1 MKRYANLFSVG
12 LAFAVFFALLLPAQA
27 SVLQDFNSRAT
38 FTGAANSLVN
48 IDFEGTATTWS
59 NDNGYATYYSGYS
72 TSGGLNI
79 DGISFT
85 GVTGSTSYWLYATN
99 AANPDAS
106 ENYGTGTVLKG
117 PEWYPGSYVSI
128 TLPTN
133 ITAFGF
139 DLGAMLPSTATFQI
153 DLVSLGVSYE
163 VTTAPRPTLTYWG
176 VTTDSA
182 IGEIRVTTTGGN
194 AYQTQL
200 LLDNA
205 VYGLAGATGGGD
217 PEQGSL
223 GETPEVTTVLYV
235 ASGLGL
241 LYWNKRRRE
250 LPVL

>member
-38 FTGAANSLVN
+38 FAGAANSLVN
-48 IDFEGTATTWS
+48 IDFEGTATTES
-59 NDNGYATYYSGYS
+59 SAGGYTNYYSSYS

-79 DGISFT
+79 DGISFV
-85 GVTGSTSYWLYATN
+85 GVTSTGNSLYTTN
-99 AANPDAS
+99 AADPNAS